1 MAGIVA
7 PVFDAANHIDLAP
20 HCSLSTRG
28 AFLFFGSV
36 CLPTFGV
43 ASAATALGFWPVLP
57 FAGAEMLLLGWALR
71 SNMQRRFER
80 ETIDVSESEIVIEYA
95 RGNPQRVVFPRHWA
109 QVKIRRPKSPLH
121 RCQLVIESHGRAY
134 EVGKFLSEEER
145 HQLAAQLKQLIGGM
159 NQSPALPHL
168 GSPDQFS

>member
-1 MAGIVA
+1 M
-7 PVFDAANHIDLAP
+7 FQAATHIDLAP

-28 AFLFFGSV
+28 ALLFFGSV
-36 CLPTFGV
+36 CFPTFGV
-43 ASAATALGFWPVLP
+43 AGLATALGYWPVLP

-80 ETIDVSESEIVIEYA
+80 ETIDVSETEVVIEYA

-109 QVKIRRPKSPLH
+109 RVKIRRPKSPLH
-121 RCQLVIESHGRAY
+121 RGQLVIESHGRAY

-145 HQLAAQLKQLIGGM
+145 RQLAAELGQLIGGM
-159 NQSPALPHL
+159 NQSPALL
-168 GSPDQFS
+168 RASSPE

>member
-28 AFLFFGSV
+28 ALLFFGSV

-57 FAGAEMLLLGWALR
+57 FAGAEMLLLGWALH

-80 ETIDVSESEIVIEYA
+80 ETIDVSETEIVIEFA

-109 QVKIRRPKSPLH
+109 RVKIRRPKSPLH
-121 RCQLVIESHGRAY
+121 RGQLVIESHGRAY

-145 HQLAAQLKQLIGGM
+145 HRLAAELQQLIGGR
-159 NQSPALPHL
+159 NQSPALPHS
-168 GSPDQFS
+168 GSPV

>member
-1 MAGIVA
+1 
-7 PVFDAANHIDLAP
+7 VFDAANHIDLAP

-43 ASAATALGFWPVLP
+43 AGVATTIGLWPVLP
-57 FAGAEMLLLGWALR
+57 FAGAEMLLLAWALH

-80 ETIDVSESEIVIEYA
+80 ETIDVSETEIVIGYS

-109 QVKIRRPKSPLH
+109 RVKIRRPKSPLH
-121 RCQLVIESHGRAY
+121 HGQLVIESHGRAY
-134 EVGKFLSEEER
+134 EVGKFLSEGER
-145 HQLAAQLKQLIGGM
+145 HQLAAELKQLIGDM
-159 NQSPALPHL
+159 NQSPALPHS
-168 GSPDQFS
+168 GSPV